1 MQTRLT
7 IDQLEKMKTHEL
19 ADMLANVVLL
29 LRRMPDVEC
38 KQFLRQV
45 PDNQRVE
52 QPAFEHVAVIRS
64 PLTREELAKK
74 KVADLQALAKELNVF
89 IPASAKKKDDLISR
103 ILAKSA
109 DGHSEQRAIQDM

>member
-1 MQTRLT
+1 MGTHLT

-45 PDNQRVE
+45 PGNQDVE
-52 QPAFEHVAVIRS
+52 QPAFGQVSAPAS
-64 PLTREELAKK
+64 SFTREELEKK
-74 KVADLQALAKELNVF
+74 NVPDLRPLAKTLNVRGYVKM
-89 IPASAKKKDDLISR
+89 KKEDLIAE
-103 ILAKSA
+103 ILARQA
-109 DGHSEQRAIQDM
+109 DGHSEQWAIQDM

>member
-1 MQTRLT
+1 MGTRLT

-38 KQFLRQV
+38 KQLLQPV
-45 PDNQRVE
+45 PGNQNGE
-52 QPAFEHVAVIRS
+52 QPPLEHVSAPIS
-64 PLTREELAKK
+64 SFTHEELEGKNVPELKTLAKK
-74 KVADLQALAKELNVF
+74 LNVLY
-89 IPASAKKKDDLISR
+89 SATTKKHELITR

-109 DGHSEQRAIQDM
+109 DGRSEQRALLDM